1 MRAAV
6 LYALGLVCAVGD
18 AAAAGLDLSMLQTKD
33 LTLVYFDPA
42 ETYLTPYVAR
52 SFENSLDAQ
61 RLNFDWTP
69 WDRTSVW
76 LMDFSDRGNARARA
90 VPSNSVTVDIAPM
103 SQTYETF
110 SSGERFYTLMNH
122 EMVHVATMDVW
133 NKQDSRWRKF
143 FGGKPMPVQAH
154 PESIFYNY
162 LATPRVNV
170 PRWYLEGSAVFMET
184 WMSGGF
190 GRAQGGYDEMVFR
203 AMVRDDA
210 KFYMPVGLESEGTTV
225 DFQVGVN
232 DYLYGTRFFSYL
244 ALTYT
249 PEKVLEWVKRGE
261 DSDRYYS
268 TQFLRVFRKPLDA
281 AWQDWIDWEH
291 DFQSANLESVKK
303 FPLTPTQ
310 RLTDRAMGSISR
322 SFYDPSH
329 QNLVGAFRYP
339 GVIAHVGV
347 LSLEDGQIRR
357 LTNLKGPL
365 LYKVTSFAYDPH
377 GNRGWY
383 TDKNSGYRDL
393 LEIDIASGNTKLLL
407 KDARIGDLV
416 FNPQDQSIWG
426 IRHMNGLVTL
436 VRMPPPYTSWNQ
448 VHTFDFGE
456 ILFDLDISRDGQ
468 FLSASVGEINGDQTE
483 RVFRL
488 SDLLTGDIAEVA
500 KFQLGSSM
508 PEGFVFSPDGRFLYG
523 SAYYTGVSNIYRFEI
538 ATGKVEAVS
547 NVATGLFRPIPRDD
561 GSLIAFEYT
570 GEGFTPV
577 VIDPRPLDDL
587 GAITLL
593 GAKVAAERPFVKGLG
608 VGSPA
613 RVPLDSMITGRGKYV
628 PWRQMQLTAAYP
640 VIEGY
645 KSRGALGW
653 QAMFEDPLLLSRFST
668 SVSYTPQAPSD
679 KEHWHANVE
688 YQMYDWRLRYW
699 HNNADFYD
707 LLGPVDRAR
716 KGDALLADYKHAL
729 IYDVPRTL
737 DVVAGLAYYRGLDTL
752 PGAQNVP
759 LVGLNTD
766 IAEQYLGLKYSDTDE
781 SLGAVDHEQGYR
793 WSVMQTATYEQNDSG
808 FFPKLHAGFD
818 FGFALPWKHSSLWL
832 YNAAGVASGDTTN
845 PLANYYFGSF
855 QNNYVDNRE
864 VKRYRQ
870 YDSFPGFEI
879 DQISSRRF
887 AKSVLEWNLPP
898 IRFEEAGSPSFF
910 LSSARTA
917 VFASVMLNDT
927 GSGSNHTLSNVGI
940 QLDWNF
946 TVALRLPMTFS
957 IGYAAGFDNGSLQR
971 NEFMASLRIL

>member
-1 MRAAV
+1 MC
-6 LYALGLVCAVGD
+6 ALGLLCVVGN
-18 AAAAGLDLSMLQTKD
+18 AAAAGLDLSMVQTKD

-52 SFENSLDAQ
+52 AFENSLAAQ

-76 LMDFSDRGNARARA
+76 LKDFSDRGNAGARA
-90 VPSNSVTVDIAPM
+90 IPNNAVTVDIAPM

-110 SSGERFYTLMNH
+110 SSGERFFTLMNH

-154 PESIFYNY
+154 PESILYNY

-210 KFYMPVGLESEGTTV
+210 KFYRPVGLESEGTAI

-244 ALTYT
+244 ALTYS

-268 TQFLRVFRKPLDA
+268 TQFQRVFGKPLDA
-281 AWQDWIDWEH
+281 AWQNWIDWEH
-291 DFQSANLESVKK
+291 DFQSANLVSVKK
-303 FPLTPTQ
+303 YPLTPTQ
-310 RLTDRAMGSISR
+310 RLTDRALGSISR
-322 SFYDPSH
+322 SFYEPAQQS
-329 QNLVGAFRYP
+329 LVGAFRYP
-339 GVIAHVGV
+339 GVIAHLGV
-347 LSLEDGQIRR
+347 LSFKDGKIRR

-377 GNRGWY
+377 SNKGWY
-383 TDKNSGYRDL
+383 TDKNSGFRDL
-393 LEIDIASGNTKLLL
+393 LEIDVASGNTKLLL

-416 FNPQDQSIWG
+416 FNPLDQSIWG

-436 VRMPPPYTSWNQ
+436 VRIPPPYTSWNQ
-448 VHTFDFGE
+448 VRTFSYGE

-468 FLSASVGEINGDQTE
+468 FLSASFGEINGDQTE

-488 SDLLTGDIAEVA
+488 SDLLAGEIVEVA
-500 KFQLGSSM
+500 KFQLGSSV

-570 GEGFTPV
+570 GQGFTPV
-577 VIDPRPLDDL
+577 VIDPQPLDDL

-593 GAKVAAERPFVKGLG
+593 GARIAAERPYVKGLA

-628 PWRQMQLTAAYP
+628 PSRQMRLAAAYP

-645 KSRGALGW
+645 KSRGAFGW
-653 QAMFEDPLLLSRFST
+653 QAMFADPLQLSRFST
-668 SVSYTPQAPSD
+668 SVSYTPEAPSD
-679 KEHWHANVE
+679 AEQWHANVE
-688 YQMYDWRLRYW
+688 YQLYDWHLQYW
-699 HNNADFYD
+699 HNKADFYD

-716 KGDALLADYKHAL
+716 KGDALLADYKHTL
-729 IYDVPRTL
+729 VYDVPRTL
-737 DVVAGLAYYRGLDTL
+737 DLVAGLAYYRGLDTL
-752 PGAQNVP
+752 PGAQNVQ

-766 IAEQYLGLKYSDTDE
+766 ITEEYLGLKYSDTDE
-781 SLGAVDHEQGYR
+781 SLGAVDHEQGYQ
-793 WSVMQTATYEQNDSG
+793 WSVMQTGSYAQNDAD

-832 YNAAGVASGDTTN
+832 YNAAGVAGGNSAN
-845 PLANYYFGSF
+845 PLGHYYFGSF

-879 DQISSRRF
+879 DQISARRF
-887 AKSVLEWNLPP
+887 VKSVLEWNLPP

-917 VFASVMLNDT
+917 VFASAMLDDT
-927 GSGSNHTLSNVGI
+927 GSGSSRTLSNVGI
-940 QLDWNF
+940 QMDWNF

-971 NEFMASLRIL
+971 NEFMVSLRIL